1 MPITATYDVT
11 NLDQNDRTRIRS
23 AFERF
28 GWEHIGG
35 STFRYPAFEHAGNFE
50 DWLNCVVPALHFFRS
65 FILSKGITL
74 SAFTLDT
81 HSSSC
86 FKDGVAGTAPED
98 GATLPLTTPTNP
110 QMGEQPLRDWVSATT
125 TGIP

>member
-11 NLDQNDRTRIRS
+11 DLDQNDRSRIRS

-35 STFRYPAFEHAGNFE
+35 STFRYPAFAHTGDFE
-50 DWLNCVVPALHFFRS
+50 DWLNCVVPAFHFFRS
-65 FILSKGITL
+65 FVLSKEVTL

-86 FKDGVAGTAPED
+86 FKNRVAGAAPED
-98 GATLPLTTPTNP
+98 GGLLPLVPPTNG
-110 QMGEQPLRDWVSATT
+110 QMGEQPLRDWVSKTAQS
-125 TGIP
+125 IP

>member
-1 MPITATYDVT
+1 MPITITYDVT
-11 NLDQNDRTRIRS
+11 DLDGNDRTRIRS

-28 GWEHIGG
+28 GWQHIGG
-35 STFRYPAFEHAGNFE
+35 STFRYPSFAHNDAFE

-65 FILSKGITL
+65 FLLKKSITL

-86 FKDGVAGTAPED
+86 FKGNAAGVAPKD
-98 GATLPLTTPTNP
+98 GPALPLQNP
-110 QMGEQPLRDWVSATT
+110 INVQMGEQALRDWVSKCAQQV
-125 TGIP
+125 P

>member
-1 MPITATYDVT
+1 MPITVT
-11 NLDQNDRTRIRS
+11 FDITDLDNNDRGRIQS

-35 STFRYPAFEHAGNFE
+35 STFRYPSFDHAEQFE

-65 FILSKGITL
+65 IVLKQEIGL
-74 SAFTLDT
+74 NAFTLDT

-86 FKDGVAGTAPED
+86 FKAGAAGVAPAD
-98 GATLPLTTPTNP
+98 GDALPLVEPSTPK
-110 QMGEQPLRDWVSATT
+110 MGKKALKEWVSATT
-125 TGIP
+125 EAVP

>member
-1 MPITATYDVT
+1 MPIIATYDVT
-11 NLDQNDRTRIRS
+11 DIDKNDRTRIQS

-35 STFRYPAFEHAGNFE
+35 STFRYPSFAHDAEFE
-50 DWLNCVVPALHFFRS
+50 DWMNCVVPALHFFRS
-65 FILSKGITL
+65 FVLKKGITL

-86 FKDGVAGTAPED
+86 FKLGSAGIAPADG
-98 GATLPLTTPTNP
+98 GAIPLATPGSV
-110 QMGEQPLRDWVSATT
+110 QMGEA
-125 TGIP
+125 

>member
-11 NLDQNDRTRIRS
+11 DLEANDRTRIRS

-35 STFRYPAFEHAGNFE
+35 STFRYPAFTHADDFE
-50 DWLNCVVPALHFFRS
+50 DWLNCVVPALQFFRS
-65 FILSKGITL
+65 FVLAKGVTL

-86 FKDGVAGTAPED
+86 FKSDVAGNPAMD
-98 GATLPLTTPTNP
+98 GAQLQLVEPTNAA
-110 QMGEQPLRDWVSATT
+110 MGAQALRDWVTATT
-125 TGIP
+125 AAIR

>member
-11 NLDQNDRTRIRS
+11 DLDRNDRTRIRS

-35 STFRYPAFEHAGNFE
+35 STFRYPAFAHDDDFE

-65 FILSKGITL
+65 FVLSKGITL

-86 FKDGVAGTAPED
+86 FKEGTAGAAIKD
-98 GATLPLTTPTNP
+98 GSHLPLAPPANV
-110 QMGEQPLRDWVSATT
+110 QMGEQALRDWVNATT
-125 TGIP
+125 SAVP